1 MVGSWPY
8 CRHYTRLKR
17 PLGIN
22 TSLLHSFVNS
32 DISFTPFVPEKVLQ
46 GPGLGHKTFTVVI
59 NFLL

>member
-17 PLGIN
+17 PPGIN
-22 TSLLHSFVNS
+22 TSLLNSFVNS
-32 DISFTPFVPEKVLQ
+32 DISFTPFVPE
-46 GPGLGHKTFTVVI
+46 GPGLCHKTFTVVI